1 MFLLKHELKQGWKAM
16 LLWSFAVGIMI
27 VFCLMLFPELK
38 TQMAPIQAMMQ
49 GLGGLAAAFG
59 MDRLNYGE
67 LIGFYGIYA
76 GFMLGIGGMFYAA
89 ILGCGMLSK
98 EEAQHTAETLLTYP
112 VGRGSICIWKLGAAA
127 ALLLCFNVLV
137 VLFSLTAFA
146 IIGEFPQWKPFA
158 LYHLAQLTMQLEIA
172 GICFGISAFLRKGS
186 GTIGMAIA
194 FVLYFLGIAGNI
206 TEKAGFVRYITP
218 YAYADGA
225 SIISKGALDGGLVA
239 LGIVYMVVGIIAGF
253 WKYKKKDIL

>member
-1 MFLLKHELKQGWKAM
+1 MFLLKHELKQGWRAM
-16 LLWSFAVGIMI
+16 LLWSLAVGIMLI
-27 VFCLMLFPELK
+27 FCLMLFPELK

-76 GFMLGIGGMFYAA
+76 GFMLGIGGIFYAA
-89 ILGCGMLSK
+89 ILGCGTLSK

-112 VGRGSICIWKLGAAA
+112 VDRGSVCLWKLISAAV
-127 ALLLCFNVLV
+127 LLLCFNVIV
-137 VLFSLTAFA
+137 VLFSLSAFL
-146 IIGEFPQWKPFA
+146 IIGEFPQWNLFA
-158 LYHLAQLTMQLEIA
+158 LYHLAQLIMQLEIA

-186 GTIGMAIA
+186 GTIGMGIA

-206 TEKAGFVRYITP
+206 AEKAGFVKYITP

-225 SIISKGALDGGLVA
+225 SIISRGALDGKLIVLGIGYAA
-239 LGIVYMVVGIIAGF
+239 LGIAVGF
-253 WKYKKKDIL
+253 WKYKKKDIF

>member
-1 MFLLKHELKQGWKAM
+1 MFLLKHELKQGWKTM
-16 LLWSFAVGIMI
+16 LLWSLAVGIML

-76 GFMLGIGGMFYAA
+76 GFMLGIGGIFYAA
-89 ILGCGMLSK
+89 ILGCGLLSK
-98 EEAQHTAETLLTYP
+98 EEELHTAETLLTYP
-112 VGRGSICIWKLGAAA
+112 VDRRSVCKWKLAAA
-127 ALLLCFNVLV
+127 VLLLLCFNALV
-137 VLFSLTAFA
+137 VLFSLAAFA
-146 IIGEFPQWKPFA
+146 VIGEFPQWKLFA
-158 LYHLAQLTMQLEIA
+158 LYHLAQFVMQLEIA

-186 GTIGMAIA
+186 GTAGMGIA

-206 TEKAGFVRYITP
+206 TEKADFVRYITP

-225 SIISKGALDGGLVA
+225 SIISRGVLDGKLIVLGMIYAA
-239 LGIVYMVVGIIAGF
+239 LGITVGIY
-253 WKYKKKDIL
+253 KYKKKDIL

>member
-112 VGRGSICIWKLGAAA
+112 VSRSSVCIWKLAAA
-127 ALLLCFNVLV
+127 AVLLLCFNVLV
-137 VLFSLTAFA
+137 LLFALVSFPV
-146 IIGEFPQWKPFA
+146 IGEFPQWKPFA
-158 LYHLAQLTMQLEIA
+158 LYHLAQFVMQLEIA
-172 GICFGISAFLRKGS
+172 GICFGVSAFLRKGG

-225 SIISKGALDGGLVA
+225 EIIPRAALDGRLVA
-239 LGIVYMVVGIIAGF
+239 LGIVYMAVGIIAGF